1 MEDFGNASHRLHMFV
16 VGRNVLNQHQGIA
29 NKSLGSILQKKKKG
43 QTKRKIIRTS
53 EQLIGEGKEGR
64 RRREKRVGERQTE
77 ANRTERG
84 GDRQTDGQK
93 KREIQTDRETE
104 IGIAFN
110 KSANHHTAVPLDW

>member
-1 MEDFGNASHRLHMFV
+1 MLTNPSAVSCKR
-16 VGRNVLNQHQGIA
+16 
-29 NKSLGSILQKKKKG
+29 KKKG
-43 QTKRKIIRTS
+43 QTRRKIIRTS

-64 RRREKRVGERQTE
+64 RRREKGVSERQTE
-77 ANRTERG
+77 ANRTERV